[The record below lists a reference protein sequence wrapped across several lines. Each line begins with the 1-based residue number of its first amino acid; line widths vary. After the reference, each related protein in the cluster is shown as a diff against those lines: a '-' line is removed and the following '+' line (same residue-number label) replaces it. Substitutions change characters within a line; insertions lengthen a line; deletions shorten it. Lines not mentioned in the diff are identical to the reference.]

1 MTRRSGVAAER
12 DPGRAEGHR
21 RGFRRRLRDRGAIGA
36 MVAVLAPPII
46 GLIGLVYD
54 GGLALEGR
62 QRALDAAEQAARAA
76 ANQCNVA
83 VLRAE
88 SRCVITDEGAAREV
102 ADTFM
107 ANRVT
112 MDGFRLEDCVPT
124 VAGDGCFTVV
134 VRTRVVIDTL
144 FLGLFGVNQFDI
156 VLAERRATAVT
167 GLA

>member
-1 MTRRSGVAAER
+1 MTGRAGAAASR
-12 DPGRAEGHR
+12 GPGRDKPRR
-21 RGFRRRLRDRGAIGA
+21 RGFWQRRRDQGSIGA

-76 ANQCNVA
+76 ANQCNLV

-88 SRCVITDEGAAREV
+88 SRCVITDSAA
-102 ADTFM
+102 AANIAGQFM
-107 ANRVT
+107 ANGVT
-112 MDGFRLEDCVPT
+112 LEGFRTEDCVGT
-124 VAGDGCFTVV
+124 VAGQGCFTVV
-134 VRTRVVIDTL
+134 VQTRVVVETL